1 MLGYIFR
8 RILFVVPT
16 LIGIILLN
24 FIVVQFVPGGPVDQF
39 VARQEGHN
47 QSDAMISSSSQDMA
61 NYQKSYGVDQE
72 LIDKIRASYGFDQP
86 AYKRFF
92 NMLYDFATFSFGESY
107 FQGESTLTLIKEA
120 LPVSASLGVL
130 STLLIY
136 GISIPLGILRA
147 RNAEGRFDVFVGL
160 VTTTLCALPAFLIA
174 ILLLEFFASE
184 AWLSWFPLRGIG
196 SGGNMGWW
204 QHFCDWIWHM
214 TLPVISMSVGG
225 FAALNLLTRNSFIEE
240 IHKNYVTLARAKGLR
255 MRVVMMRHVFRNAM
269 LIVIAGFPSTLIGMF
284 FMGSLLIEVIFSL
297 KGLGLLGYESIL
309 NRDYP
314 VVFASLYLF
323 SLLGLIVGIISDIC
337 YALVDPRIHFAKNRH

>member
-1 MLGYIFR
+1 MVGYIFR

-39 VARQEGHN
+39 IARQDGHSQTN
-47 QSDAMISSSSQDMA
+47 AMIASSSQDMA
-61 NYQKSYGVDQE
+61 THQKSYGVDQE
-72 LIDKIRASYGFDQP
+72 LVDKIRASYGFDQP
-86 AYKRFF
+86 AYKRFLT
-92 NMLYDFATFSFGESY
+92 MLYDFATFSFGESY

-120 LPVSASLGVL
+120 LPVSASLGIL

-147 RNAEGRFDVFVGL
+147 RYAEGKFDVFAGL
-160 VTTTLCALPAFLIA
+160 VTTILCALPAFLIA
-174 ILLLEFFASE
+174 ILLLEFFASD
-184 AWLSWFPLRGIG
+184 SWFSLFPLRGIS
-196 SGGNMGWW
+196 SGDQSNIW
-204 QHFCDWIWHM
+204 QALCDWVWHM

-240 IHKNYVTLARAKGLR
+240 IHKNYVTLARAKGLS
-255 MRVVMMRHVFRNAM
+255 MRLVMMRHIFRNAL
-269 LIVIAGFPSTLIGMF
+269 LIVIAGFPATLVGMF
-284 FMGSLLIEVIFSL
+284 FMGSLVIEVIFSL

-323 SLLGLIVGIISDIC
+323 SLLGLFVGIINDVC